1 MTGPS
6 GAGTAAVAAPVGPT
20 ERLSFVR
27 LLIVLVLVGALGF
40 GGVVW
45 AQDALA
51 GDEPV
56 ADSWSVPYVDV
67 TATPTYQFQDP
78 QSNPSKDVA
87 LAFVVADKGD
97 ECRPSWGTY
106 YTLDEASEELELDRR
121 ITQLR
126 AAGGDVMISFGGQAN
141 QELAVACTDQDDL
154 EDAYREVIDRYD
166 AEVIDL
172 DIEGDAITDTA
183 SVERRVKAI
192 AAIQQERAESGDD
205 LDVWLTLP
213 VAPSGLTQSGQ
224 AIVEANIAGGVE
236 LLGVNVMTMNYDSG
250 KPTQDMLSASKRA
263 ISATAGQVGDIYA
276 RYGTKL
282 DEADRYAHIGAT
294 PMIGQNDIDG
304 EVFTLDDANGLAQ
317 FAIEKGLGRVS
328 IWSLNRD
335 QACGSTFNDVVVH
348 SNTCS
353 GVPQE
358 PLAFSEVF
366 SGLPGRSPVA
376 GPVDAIV
383 VPDRQ
388 TTVDDPATSPFP
400 IWRATAQY
408 PEGYKVVWRGNVY
421 EAKWYN
427 QGADPS
433 TTTTNP
439 WDTPWAL
446 LGPVSPTDQPATVT
460 TVAPGTYPTWNPDTL
475 YQRGARVDFGG
486 LPYEARWAVQGTAPS
501 TQFPI
506 GPDEPWS
513 PLFTDPGA
521 PTTPTPPTTT
531 AR

>member
-6 GAGTAAVAAPVGPT
+6 GAGAIAAPDGPT

-27 LLIVLVLVGALGF
+27 LLIVLVIVGGLVVA
-40 GGVVW
+40 GVVW
-45 AQDALA
+45 TRDALA

-87 LAFVVADKGD
+87 LAFVVADD
-97 ECRPSWGTY
+97 TDPCRPSWGTY
-106 YTLDEASEELELDRR
+106 YTLDEASEQLELDRR

-126 AAGGDVMISFGGQAN
+126 SAGGDVMISFGGQAN
-141 QELAVACTDQDDL
+141 EELAVACTDQDDL
-154 EDAYREVIDRYD
+154 EAAYREVIERYD

-172 DIEGDAITDTA
+172 DIEGPAVTDTG
-183 SVERRVKAI
+183 SIERRVQAI
-192 AAIQQERAESGDD
+192 AAIQEERAQQGET

-213 VAPSGLTQSGQ
+213 VTPSGLTDSGQ
-224 AIVEANIAGGVE
+224 ALVEANVSGGVE
-236 LLGVNVMTMNYDSG
+236 LLGVNIMTMNYDEQN
-250 KPTQDMLSASKRA
+250 PTSDMLGASKRA
-263 ISATAGQVGDIYA
+263 ITASADQIGSIYA
-276 RYGTKL
+276 EHGTEL
-282 DEADRYAHIGAT
+282 DTAARYAHIGAT
-294 PMIGQNDIDG
+294 PMIGQNDVDG
-304 EVFTLDDANGLAQ
+304 EVFTLDDASGLAQ

-335 QACGSTFNDVVVH
+335 HACGNTFSDVVVH

-353 GVPQE
+353 GVPQA
-358 PLAFSEVF
+358 PLAFSDVF
-366 SGLPGRSPVA
+366 SNLPGRSPVA
-376 GPVDAIV
+376 GEVDAIV

-388 TTVDDPATSPFP
+388 TTPDDPATSPFP

-408 PEGYKVVWRGNVY
+408 PEGYKVVWKGLVY

-433 TTTTNP
+433 TTTANP

-446 LGPVSPTDQPATVT
+446 LGPVGPSDQPATLT
-460 TVAPGTYPTWNPDTL
+460 TVAPGIYPTWDPDVL
-475 YQRGARVDFGG
+475 YQRGTRIDFGG
-486 LPYEARWAVQGTAPS
+486 LPYEARWAVQGEAPS
-501 TQFPI
+501 TQFPV
-506 GPDEPWS
+506 GPDEPWA
-513 PLFTDPGA
+513 PLFADPGA
-521 PTTPTPPTTT
+521 PTTSG
-531 AR
+531 